1 MRGVLGIMVQQ
12 LVKLRT
18 SRQRERSQPQ
28 GEHQTSG
35 ERAANVLVL

>member
-1 MRGVLGIMVQQ
+1 MRGALGIMVQQ
-12 LVKLRT
+12 SVKLRT
-18 SRQRERSQPQ
+18 RRQRERSHPQ

>member
-1 MRGVLGIMVQQ
+1 MRGALSIMVQQ

-28 GEHQTSG
+28 GEHQTGG
-35 ERAANVLVL
+35 ERAAKVLAL